1 MLYAVGG
8 SQGCGKTT
16 VLSGLQDN
24 GFKVVNRKTSRSIQN
39 DWGLT
44 LEQINADK
52 QLTMK
57 FQHEILK
64 RKIEDE
70 APYVHIDEP
79 VFTERTHAD
88 LFTYAI
94 LVMGKEPS
102 CSDFIDQYYADCTQA
117 QQTYKRV
124 FYLQGGLFPVEWD
137 INRASANKHYCGLA
151 DRTMRY
157 YTMEMLY
164 NNREVGYET
173 KFSVIGSKDRD
184 ERIRLIM
191 ESVNAK

>member
-1 MLYAVGG
+1 MLYAIGG
-8 SQGCGKTT
+8 SQGCGKST
-16 VLSGLQDN
+16 VLNGLKEK
-24 GFKVVNRKTSRSIQN
+24 GIKVVDRKTSRSIQS

-52 QLTMK
+52 QLTIK

-64 RKIEDE
+64 RKIQDE

-79 VFTERTHAD
+79 VFTERTYAD

-102 CSDFIDQYYADCTQA
+102 CSDFIDEYYTDCIQA
-117 QQTYKRV
+117 QQTYTRV
-124 FYLQGGLFPVEWD
+124 FFLQSGLFPVEWD
-137 INRASANKHYCGLA
+137 INRASANKHYCGLT

-157 YTMEMLY
+157 YTLEMLY
-164 NNREVGYET
+164 YNREAGYET
-173 KFSVIGSKDRD
+173 KFSTIGSKDRD
-184 ERIRLIM
+184 ERVRLIM